1 MPAPKYTVRW
11 RYFTERDPHE
21 DPLPD
26 ERLLYL
32 ELLEID
38 EEAGVARFAYEIAAP
53 DGELWLATVK
63 GWASR
68 DEVQEAVKEATAFMP
83 TVTGGVLSIP
93 LSADPQVTQ
102 IEVRRLDD
110 GSVTPYR
117 VLTQGMDPRTFRY
130 ETLSEG
136 DAIPWSWVRWEAV
149 EGEEG
154 VYQPVLGGGDV
165 DWIVDGEDIVLAME
179 PDGSVR
185 TLARQ
190 DDNTLVLREEG

>member
-1 MPAPKYTVRW
+1 MPYPKYTTPK
-11 RYFTERDPHE
+11 RYFVARERDAIVPTN
-21 DPLPD
+21 
-26 ERLLYL
+26 RLLYL
-32 ELLEID
+32 ELDEID
-38 EEAGVARFAYEIAAP
+38 TDAVVARFRYELADP
-53 DGELWLATVK
+53 DAELWVATVK
-63 GWASR
+63 GWVSR
-68 DEVQEAVKEATAFMP
+68 DEVQEAVKEATALMP

-93 LSADPQVTQ
+93 LSQDPQVTQ

-130 ETLSEG
+130 ETLAEG

-165 DWIVDGEDIVLAME
+165 DWIVDGEDVVLATE

-185 TLARQ
+185 TLVRQ
-190 DDNTLVLREEG
+190 DDNTLVLRQEG